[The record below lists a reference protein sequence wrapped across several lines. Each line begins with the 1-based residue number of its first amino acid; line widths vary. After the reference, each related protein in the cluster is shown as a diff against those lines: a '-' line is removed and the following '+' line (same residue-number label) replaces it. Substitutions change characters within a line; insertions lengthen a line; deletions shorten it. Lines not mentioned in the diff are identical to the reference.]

1 MIMIYI
7 FEVDLLIRRFS
18 PGEREETVI
27 ARFNVLP
34 VGRALCLL
42 SRDKFSSIN
51 LCRQIEQR

>member
-1 MIMIYI
+1 MIYV
-7 FEVDLLIRRFS
+7 FEVDLLLRRFP